1 MDSLLVLIATGL
13 VGHKYI
19 VRRRT
24 SRSSEPQEPRED
36 DSRDDFRDDDDD
48 ADISDTPPDTPPET
62 PPETQTQTPDM
73 NLGRARARISD
84 SKLEPKTPSYRR
96 EGDEQ
101 TFQEKF
107 FPQDTRATVTQ
118 KPWMRA
124 VENSTKIAPRT
135 ERESSFP
142 TKEDREDVHKT
153 QVRSK
158 VRDFENQQVL
168 RTIPR
173 SSEKQFEAP
182 VEPVATQNEGGG
194 GLRGQRQM
202 QRYHRFIFNDQ
213 PSLETKSGPKGSF
226 INKSTSKSH
235 LDNTK
240 EELLVSHSGAPVAA
254 SFKVGKPDASFELE
268 GSNAEAWLI
277 DKHVSASSRA
287 PVEKSTKILPSFSV
301 SHDEIIETF
310 KVGSK
315 SSSSSSQK
323 KTKPSVKTDTK
334 LKDASIVTPM
344 VKGAP
349 GGSRLLPINKTS
361 EVTPK
366 VKNETLLVDAS
377 EIERKA
383 SSKSSAP
390 GALVVKPAHEHK
402 EAQLAEEDTSER
414 VRGVT
419 IIQKSKS
426 DQTGLLLNEAK
437 SSINEKEFTSQ
448 NHTAPQNASL
458 PPHLRVAPTSSLTA
472 TSDMTLKDNV
482 VDARGFG
489 KTCKQTTKTS
499 NVPSL
504 GESTNKQNRV
514 NLTDLTTR
522 MASGDAL
529 KLLSNPY
536 SRPSSSRLQ
545 ISV

>member
-13 VGHKYI
+13 VAHKYM
-19 VRRRT
+19 VRKN
-24 SRSSEPQEPRED
+24 SQSSE
-36 DSRDDFRDDDDD
+36 F
-48 ADISDTPPDTPPET
+48 DTPDVLSPDVMS
-62 PPETQTQTPDM
+62 PDM
-73 NLGRARARISD
+73 NLGHARTRISD
-84 SKLEPKTPSYRR
+84 AKLEMPKTR
-96 EGDEQ
+96 ERDEK

-124 VENSTKIAPRT
+124 VENSSKIPPRT

-142 TKEDREDVHKT
+142 TKEDREDIHKT
-153 QVRSK
+153 DVRSK
-158 VRDFENQQVL
+158 VRDFKNQQVS

-173 SSEKQFEAP
+173 SSEKQFETP
-182 VEPVATQNEGGG
+182 VEPLATQNEGGG
-194 GLRGQRQM
+194 GLRGQRQL
-202 QRYHRFIFNDQ
+202 QRYHRFVFNDQ
-213 PSLETKSGPKGSF
+213 PSLETESGPKGSF

-240 EELLVSHSGAPVAA
+240 GELNVSHSGAPVAA

-268 GSNAEAWLI
+268 GSNAEAWFI

-287 PVEKSTKILPSFSV
+287 PVDKSTKLLPSFSV

-310 KVGSK
+310 NVGK
-315 SSSSSSQK
+315 SSSSSSQSS
-323 KTKPSVKTDTK
+323 KPSVKTVTK
-334 LKDASIVTPM
+334 FKDASIVTPM

-366 VKNETLLVDAS
+366 VKNESLLLQAS

-383 SSKSSAP
+383 SSKSSSP
-390 GALVVKPAHEHK
+390 GALVVKPTHEHK
-402 EAQLAEEDTSER
+402 EAQLAEEDTSKR

-419 IIQKSKS
+419 NIQKSKS
-426 DQTGLLLNEAK
+426 DKTDLVLNKAK
-437 SSINEKEFTSQ
+437 SSINDTEFTSK
-448 NHTAPQNASL
+448 NHIAPQNTSL
-458 PPHLRVAPTSSLTA
+458 PPHLRVAPTSSITA
-472 TSDMTLKDNV
+472 TSDMTFKDNV
-482 VDARGFG
+482 VDPRGFG
-489 KTCKQTTKTS
+489 KQTTKTS

-504 GESTNKQNRV
+504 AESTKHQNRV
-514 NLTDLTTR
+514 NLTVLTER

-536 SRPSSSRLQ
+536 SRPSSNRLQ